1 MQPQSA
7 KKIKKVVFFGTGGTI
22 SGLSD
27 DPNDTL
33 NYTAGGV
40 GIAELASQVRFDSPV
55 QDFVSVHEQ
64 IAQIDSKD
72 LQFPIW
78 TQLIERIK
86 FWAHDPEVCG
96 FLITHGT
103 DTIEETAFFLSAM
116 TAFEKSYDLP
126 TIALTCAMLPAS
138 STNPDG
144 PKNIKDALGLLID
157 DAWTKSG
164 VVVVCAG
171 EVHKGEF
178 VQKIY
183 TDRLNAF
190 SSLPYEPLG
199 TIKDGVSFKKKPFI
213 LENTNSLAHE
223 SGGSHFDFNCP
234 SIDDLLT
241 QKEWPRVDIVH
252 NYVNSSGDTIHALL
266 NYQSPSSGKLRGLV
280 LAGTGMGTASDSLT
294 QALKSAQSAGVLIW
308 QSSRCAFAILNVR
321 DDLSFYDF
329 HGLSPVKA
337 RIALTLHLIAD
348 CLRGK

>member
-40 GIAELASQVRFDSPV
+40 GIAELASQVRMGSSAN
-55 QDFVSVHEQ
+55 DFVSVFEQ

-86 FWAHDPEVCG
+86 YWAHDPAVCG

-103 DTIEETAFFLSAM
+103 DTIEETAFFLAVM
-116 TAFEKSYDLP
+116 TAFEKNHDIP

-138 STNPDG
+138 STNADG
-144 PKNIKDALGLLID
+144 PQNIKDAVGLLID

-171 EVHKGEF
+171 EVHRGEF

-190 SSLPYEPLG
+190 SSLPYESLA
-199 TIKDGVSFKKKPFI
+199 TIKDGISLNKKP
-213 LENTNSLAHE
+213 LLQAKSNSFNHVSNELR
-223 SGGSHFDFNCP
+223 FDFDCP
-234 SIDDLLT
+234 SIDDLLNH
-241 QKEWPRVDIVH
+241 KEWPRVDIIH
-252 NYVNSSGDTIHALL
+252 NYVNSSGDMIHALL
-266 NYQSPSSGKLRGLV
+266 NYQSPSSGSLRGLV
-280 LAGTGMGTASDSLT
+280 LAGTGMGTASESVT
-294 QALKSAQSAGVLIW
+294 KALKSAQSAGVLIW
-308 QSSRCAFAILNVR
+308 QSSRCAFAVLNVR
-321 DDLSFYDF
+321 DDLNFYDF
-329 HGLSPVKA
+329 HGLTPVKA
-337 RIALTLHLIAD
+337 RIALTLHLIANK
-348 CLRGK
+348 G